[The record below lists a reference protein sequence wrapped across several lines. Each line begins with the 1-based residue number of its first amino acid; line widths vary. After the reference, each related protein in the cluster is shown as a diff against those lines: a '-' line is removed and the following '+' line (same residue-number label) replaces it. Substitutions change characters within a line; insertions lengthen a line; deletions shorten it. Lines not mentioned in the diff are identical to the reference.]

1 MTFELDRTRGT
12 LPPPAKDAAK
22 SDAPKG
28 DDAHDGKRYRMK
40 ELCEAS
46 GLDRQA
52 IHFYIQQELL
62 PPGHKTG
69 RNMAWYSEEHLERLL
84 LIKKLQHERFLPL
97 KAIKALLDGKEES
110 FTPEQHEF
118 LAGLKSRLR
127 GSLAPSTETTRMLD
141 AERLAER
148 AGVLVEDIREAI
160 ELGLVAAR
168 EENGR
173 LAVSESDSW
182 MIELFGQM
190 RRLGFSR
197 ELGFTV
203 ADVAFYE
210 EAMSKLFREEMRLLS
225 RRLSKLPPDQVAKM
239 IERSLPII
247 HTFLTR
253 YHASR
258 VKSFFESVD

>member
-1 MTFELDRTRGT
+1 MTLREDGSRRDT
-12 LPPPAKDAAK
+12 LPP
-22 SDAPKG
+22 SDDTSSEPS
-28 DDAHDGKRYRMK
+28 GKRYRMK
-40 ELCEAS
+40 DLCEAS

-110 FTPEQHEF
+110 FTPEQHAF

-127 GSLAPSTETTRMLD
+127 GSLAPSTEGARMLD
-141 AERLAER
+141 AARLAER
-148 AGVLVEDIREAI
+148 SGVQLDDIQEAI
-160 ELGLVAAR
+160 SLGLVAAR
-168 EENGR
+168 DVDGR
-173 LAVSESDSW
+173 LMVAENDSW

-190 RRLGFSR
+190 RRLGFSKD
-197 ELGFTV
+197 LGFTV

-225 RRLSKLPPDQVAKM
+225 RRLSKLPPDQVANM

-258 VKSFFESVD
+258 VKSFFESVDD

>member
-1 MTFELDRTRGT
+1 MWQDD
-12 LPPPAKDAAK
+12 DAGRV
-22 SDAPKG
+22 DAPSL
-28 DDAHDGKRYRMK
+28 DGAQPLERRRYRMK
-40 ELCEAS
+40 ALCEAS

-69 RNMAWYSEEHLERLL
+69 RNMAWYTDEHLERLRV
-84 LIKKLQHERFLPL
+84 IKKLQHERFLPL
-97 KAIKALLDGKEES
+97 KAIKALLDGKEEN

-118 LAGLKSRLR
+118 LASLKSRLK
-127 GSLAPSTETTRMLD
+127 GQLAPTREQTRMLD
-141 AERLAER
+141 ALKLSER
-148 AGVLVEDIREAI
+148 AGVELEDIEEAV

-168 EENGR
+168 RDDDR
-173 LAVSESDSW
+173 LLVSEADSW

-197 ELGFTV
+197 ELGFSV
-203 ADVAFYE
+203 RDVAFYE
-210 EAMSKLFREEMRLLS
+210 EAMNKIFREEMRLLS
-225 RRLSKLPPDQVAKM
+225 RRLSKLPPGQVAQM

-258 VKSFFESVD
+258 VRSFFESVED

>member
-1 MTFELDRTRGT
+1 MSLELERTSPT
-12 LPPPAKDAAK
+12 LTADEPAPTEDERRW
-22 SDAPKG
+22 
-28 DDAHDGKRYRMK
+28 HLRMK
-40 ELCEAS
+40 DLCEAS

-62 PPGHKTG
+62 PPGRKTG
-69 RNMAWYSEEHLERLL
+69 RNMAWYSDEHLERLL

-110 FTPEQHEF
+110 FTPEQHAF
-118 LAGLKSRLR
+118 LAGLKSRLK
-127 GSLAPSTETTRMLD
+127 GTLAPSREGARMVD
-141 AERLAER
+141 AERLLLRTGVER
-148 AGVLVEDIREAI
+148 RDLEEAI

-168 EENGR
+168 AEGDQVS
-173 LAVSESDSW
+173 VSEADSW

-203 ADVAFYE
+203 EDVAFYE

-225 RRLSKLPPDQVAKM
+225 RRLAQLPPDEVAKM
-239 IERSLPII
+239 IERALPVI

-253 YHASR
+253 YHTSR
-258 VKSFFESVD
+258 VRAFFESVDD